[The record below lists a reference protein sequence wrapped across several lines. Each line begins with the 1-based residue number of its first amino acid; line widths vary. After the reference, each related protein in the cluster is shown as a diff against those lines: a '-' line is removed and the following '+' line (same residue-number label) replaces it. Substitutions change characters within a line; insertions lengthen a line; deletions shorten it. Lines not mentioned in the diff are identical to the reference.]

1 MLNDAVGSENIWILL
16 PGAIAGS
23 YKLYALLLLSLLKI
37 KTGGN
42 MPKFFWTAN
51 LEITL
56 LDYCIIPTTAIF
68 E

>member
-37 KTGGN
+37 KTGGICLN
-42 MPKFFWTAN
+42 FSEEPILK
-51 LEITL
+51 L
-56 LDYCIIPTTAIF
+56 LY
-68 E
+68 